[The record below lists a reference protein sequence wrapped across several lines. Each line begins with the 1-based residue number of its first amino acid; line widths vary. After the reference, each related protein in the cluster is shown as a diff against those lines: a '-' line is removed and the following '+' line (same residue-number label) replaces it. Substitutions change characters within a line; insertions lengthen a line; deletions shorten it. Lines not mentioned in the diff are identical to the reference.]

1 MRGGSAVV
9 GCLGCVLAC
18 SGEEPDANQSA
29 GSGGAPIVAPTG
41 GAPTGGASGGSTVTG
56 GSTATGGVPTPPP
69 SGGSSGSAGSEQH
82 PPTGGGG
89 GQGGGL
95 TPQPC
100 TLVAPT
106 ECPSPDLRYAT
117 VEPIFRERCVVCHAG
132 MPGGP
137 WPLNSYGHVA
147 SWRDT
152 INAALLTCAMPP
164 ADSGMT
170 IPREESQLILEWI
183 RCGMPP

>member
-1 MRGGSAVV
+1 MV
-9 GCLGCVLAC
+9 GCLGIVLAC
-18 SGEEPDANQSA
+18 SGEGAEPSEAAA
-29 GSGGAPIVAPTG
+29 GSGGAPTAATGGASPTG
-41 GAPTGGASGGSTVTG
+41 GAI
-56 GSTATGGVPTPPP
+56 ATGGEQHLPPP
-69 SGGSSGSAGSEQH
+69 
-82 PPTGGGG
+82 GGG

-100 TLVAPT
+100 SLVAPT
-106 ECPSPDLRYAT
+106 ACPSPDLRYAS

-137 WPLNSYGHVA
+137 WALDTYGHVA
-147 SWRDT
+147 TWRDT
-152 INAALLTCAMPP
+152 IRAALLGCAMPP

-170 IPREESQLILEWI
+170 IPPAESQIILEWI

>member
-1 MRGGSAVV
+1 M
-9 GCLGCVLAC
+9 LAC
-18 SGEEPDANQSA
+18 WSEESNTNQSP
-29 GSGGAPIVAPTG
+29 GTGGAPIVALVG
-41 GAPTGGASGGSTVTG
+41 GAPTGGTN
-56 GSTATGGVPTPPP
+56 ATGGTSATGGAPTPPP
-69 SGGSSGSAGSEQH
+69 NGGSSGSAGSEQH
-82 PPTGGGG
+82 PQTGGG

-106 ECPSPDLRYAT
+106 ACPSPDLRYAS
-117 VEPIFRERCVVCHAG
+117 VEPIFRERCVVCHSG

-152 INAALLTCAMPP
+152 ILAALLDCAMPP

-170 IPREESQLILEWI
+170 IPPEDSQLILEWI

>member
-1 MRGGSAVV
+1 VVRGRSAIV
-9 GCLGCVLAC
+9 GCLGFLLSC
-18 SGEEPDANQSA
+18 SDEPADSSESGSGVAP
-29 GSGGAPIVAPTG
+29 SGGAP
-41 GAPTGGASGGSTVTG
+41 
-56 GSTATGGVPTPPP
+56 ATGGTNATGGISAPPQ
-69 SGGSSGSAGSEQH
+69 SGGSSGSGGEQH
-82 PPTGGGG
+82 PAPGGG

-100 TLVAPT
+100 SLTAPT
-106 ECPSPDLRYAT
+106 ECPSSDLRYAT

-152 INAALLTCAMPP
+152 IRAALLTCAMPP
-164 ADSGMT
+164 ADSGMI
-170 IPREESQLILEWI
+170 IPPEDSRLILEWI